1 LHKDISRGQARFSR
15 ESSAVYHVQKH
26 YDKEFPQ
33 SERLRAG
40 NDVDNYLASAS
51 ETIRNP
57 MREPTVVIDQQ
68 GNRTLVF
75 QRQVIDDRG
84 KPRIAKAFVSVSPDG
99 QMSLASYFIPG
110 SN

>member
-1 LHKDISRGQARFSR
+1 LNETGQVRFSR

-57 MREPTVVIDQQ
+57 MHEPTVIIDQQ

-75 QRQVIDDRG
+75 QREVMNDKG
-84 KPRIAKAFVSVSPDG
+84 KICIAKAFVRVSRDG